1 MKTESFVC
9 APLAAAGGRE
19 RTNSLLL
26 TGPVPGGVLLGSVML
41 VIERRLAG
49 ALLAPL
55 GAGAFL
61 ATAAALLLLA
71 GWAATC
77 WPDANN
83 SRVKS
88 SPRPALVRRGAASA
102 MLVLALVGILALA
115 VPGTS
120 VLALGAATGAWLLTA
135 LALVARE
142 RFGRGWARGPD
153 AARKQGTQRTLRRS
167 TVEPAPRERS
177 VPSIDELP
185 GIGDDLQI
193 VQHLVRRQTETSEQI
208 EGWLRCDFSPG
219 QRTAAAHVAFCPPL
233 GALPTVEARIDS
245 RHGAAATCKVAE
257 LYVHGA
263 RFDVRL
269 ASPAQQATA
278 VRVVFS
284 TVVAHPMITD
294 LDPNVTN
301 LAPDSALEN

>member
-1 MKTESFVC
+1 M
-9 APLAAAGGRE
+9 

-77 WPDANN
+77 WPGAND

-88 SPRPALVRRGAASA
+88 SPGPLLVRRGTASA
-102 MLVLALVGILALA
+102 ILVLALVGILALA

-120 VLALGAATGAWLLTA
+120 VLALGAATGAWLLTT
-135 LALVARE
+135 LAVLARE
-142 RFGRGWARGPD
+142 RFGSGWARGPD
-153 AARKQGTQRTLRRS
+153 AARKQGTQRTMRRS
-167 TVEPAPRERS
+167 TAEPAPRARPAQ
-177 VPSIDELP
+177 PSDELR
-185 GIGDDLQI
+185 GDSDDLEI
-193 VQHLVRRQTETSEQI
+193 VQHLVRRQTSTSERI
-208 EGWLRCDFSPG
+208 DGWLRCDFSPG
-219 QRTAAAHVAFCPPL
+219 QRTAALHVAFCPPL
-233 GALPTVEARIDS
+233 AALPTVEARIDPQQS
-245 RHGAAATCKVAE
+245 GIATCKVAE

-269 ASPAQQATA
+269 ASPAQQAIA

-284 TVVAHPMITD
+284 TVVAQTESANAGATEIRK
-294 LDPNVTN
+294 
-301 LAPDSALEN
+301 APDRAIDGQVDSALEN